1 MQTGE
6 KHKVG
11 KENQTMNNLMR
22 KPLSFTLIELL
33 VVIAIIAILAGMLLP
48 ALNRARLQAQNVQC
62 LNNLKQLGTGCVN
75 YSVDYYDFLPIYRN
89 ADGVYWIS
97 GITRTLTAKTK
108 NYGWNW
114 GWDSTVDMS
123 VRKLFL
129 CPQGTAEDNCGIT
142 YGYNRFAGYMDSSWG
157 YPAYALYAPLKQ
169 GKTKQASQKILITDV
184 KCKTNRQ
191 GQYWGFEADDINPV
205 LSPLDR
211 RHQKR
216 VAVLALDFH
225 AELKPTSWRGREL
238 YDIR

>member
-33 VVIAIIAILAGMLLP
+33 VVIAVIAILAGMLLP

-97 GITRTLTAKTK
+97 GITRTAPWICLSG
-108 NYGWNW
+108 NC
-114 GWDSTVDMS
+114 SS
-123 VRKLFL
+123 VRKA
-129 CPQGTAEDNCGIT
+129 PRKTIAESPTATTAISDTWIHPGAIRLMRCT
-142 YGYNRFAGYMDSSWG
+142 LRSNREKPS
-157 YPAYALYAPLKQ
+157 
-169 GKTKQASQKILITDV
+169 
-184 KCKTNRQ
+184 
-191 GQYWGFEADDINPV
+191 
-205 LSPLDR
+205 
-211 RHQKR
+211 RHRKK
-216 VAVLALDFH
+216 F
-225 AELKPTSWRGREL
+225 
-238 YDIR
+238 